1 MTVGERSSG
10 QLAQTF
16 IVSILRRQKD
26 TRGRMQ
32 MFQLLLRLCRIS
44 QFSPHLQ
51 AAGQYRTLKKDG
63 ERAEMNTVPYWRVSE
78 KLPEFTPLSNDLE
91 VDVVIIGGG
100 LTGIT
105 TAHLLKEAGAKVAL
119 LERQRCA
126 AADTGHTTAHLTY
139 VTDERLHHLVKVF
152 GKDAA
157 KAFWE
162 AGVEA
167 IDRISE
173 IVRAKKMECEF
184 SWVPG
189 FLHASLT
196 E

>member
-1 MTVGERSSG
+1 MSTVSYWSRTAS
-10 QLAQTF
+10 LP
-16 IVSILRRQKD
+16 
-26 TRGRMQ
+26 
-32 MFQLLLRLCRIS
+32 
-44 QFSPHLQ
+44 QFPAL
-51 AAGQYRTLKKDG
+51 T
-63 ERAEMNTVPYWRVSE
+63 
-78 KLPEFTPLSNDLE
+78 NDLE

-105 TAHLLKEAGAKVAL
+105 AAHLLKEAGAKVAL

-157 KAFWE
+157 KTFWE
-162 AGVEA
+162 GGIEA

-173 IVRAKKMECEF
+173 IVRAKKMDCEF

-189 FLHASLT
+189 YLHGSLK
-196 E
+196 EESKKDRESLEQDAELAREL